1 MDKLEMNR
9 ENHMKEEEIRRK
21 GKKETERHGEKRKL
35 KGKGKKEMNY
45 LFL

>member
-1 MDKLEMNR
+1 MDKLEMNG
-9 ENHMKEEEIRRK
+9 ENIEEIRRK
-21 GKKETERHGEKRKL
+21 GKKETERDGKKRKL